1 MKQNTLSSAG
11 AALGSVKSETKA
23 AAARENGKK
32 GGRPARFHIFR
43 EADGWHWSPKSL
55 DYLDARGR
63 GYPSKAAARR
73 AALAHYEQIE
83 A

>member
-11 AALGSVKSETKA
+11 ATLGSVKSEIKA
-23 AAARENGKK
+23 AAARKNGKK
-32 GGRPARFHIFR
+32 GGRPSQFHIF
-43 EADGWHWSPKSL
+43 EESDGWHWSPKSL

-73 AALAHYEQIE
+73 AALAHYEQSE
-83 A
+83 S